1 MNCQSKRTRLRAVL
15 NSEACFFPASVFD
28 PLSAR
33 MAEQLGF
40 ELGML
45 AGSVA
50 SWHVLGAP
58 DHVVLTLS
66 ELAETAHRICR
77 ASEISL
83 LVDADHGFG
92 NALNVRRT
100 VQELEDAGV
109 SGLTI
114 EDTELPQI
122 FSKPAKG
129 LIDLLEARGKF
140 QAALQARND
149 PTLCVFARTTA
160 LTALPLEQALER
172 IELYATLKVD
182 GLFLVGVQNWE
193 QLKAVRALT
202 SLPLLLGSTPKE
214 MKDPKALS
222 SLNVKVALQ
231 GHSPYTAAIQATYEE
246 LKRLRES
253 TSTLKAPE
261 IERERLLST
270 LTKDADYVNWI
281 KTYLHSPK

>member
-1 MNCQSKRTRLRAVL
+1 MNCQMRRSRLRAVL
-15 NSEACFFPASVFD
+15 SQEKCLFPASIFD

-33 MAEQLGF
+33 MAEHLGF

-77 ASEISL
+77 ASEIPL

-114 EDTELPQI
+114 EDTQLPQPYA
-122 FSKPAKG
+122 KPAKG
-129 LIDLLEARGKF
+129 LIDAMEAMGKF
-140 QAALQARND
+140 QAALDARSD
-149 PTLCVFARTTA
+149 SALCIFARTTA
-160 LTALPLEQALER
+160 LGNSSLEEALER
-172 IELYATLKVD
+172 IRMYSTLPVD

-193 QLKAVRALT
+193 QLKAVRAVT
-202 SLPLLLGSTPKE
+202 ALPLLLGSTPKAL
-214 MKDPKALS
+214 KDSKVLAQM
-222 SLNVKVALQ
+222 NVKIALE
-231 GHSPYTAAIQATYEE
+231 GHSPFQAALSATFDELKNLRERVAPVESFELEKDKRLKAFTNEAEYKKWIQA
-246 LKRLRES
+246 
-253 TSTLKAPE
+253 
-261 IERERLLST
+261 
-270 LTKDADYVNWI
+270 
-281 KTYLHSPK
+281 YLNPPA

>member
-1 MNCQSKRTRLRAVL
+1 
-15 NSEACFFPASVFD
+15 
-28 PLSAR
+28 
-33 MAEQLGF
+33 MAEHLGF

-66 ELAETAHRICR
+66 ELAETVHRICR

-100 VQELEDAGV
+100 VQELEDAGA

-114 EDTELPQI
+114 EDTDLPQT
-122 FSKPAKG
+122 FSRPAKG
-129 LIDLLEARGKF
+129 LIDPLEARGKF
-140 QAALQARND
+140 QAAIEARND

-160 LTALPLEQALER
+160 LVALPLEQALER
-172 IELYATLKVD
+172 VKLYASLNVD

-193 QLKAVRALT
+193 QLKAVRAIT
-202 SLPLLLGSTPKE
+202 NLPLLLGSTPKE

-231 GHSPYTAAIQATYEE
+231 GHSPYTAGLQATYEE
-246 LKRLRES
+246 LKRLREMAS
-253 TSTLKAPE
+253 TSNEPELGREKLLK
-261 IERERLLST
+261 T
-270 LTKDADYVNWI
+270 LTKDADYQNWI
-281 KTYLHSPK
+281 QTYLNSPL